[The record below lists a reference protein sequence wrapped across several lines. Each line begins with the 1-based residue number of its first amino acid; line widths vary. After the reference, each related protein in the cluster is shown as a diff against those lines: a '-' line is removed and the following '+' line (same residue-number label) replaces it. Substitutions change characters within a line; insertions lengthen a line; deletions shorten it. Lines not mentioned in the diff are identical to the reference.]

1 MDNYLIFK
9 NNRNDELYYN
19 DIINALEKGAADLG
33 YTDLM
38 ELKTKG
44 SSADFSIC
52 CGYVGKMLNERRL
65 LWSDPRGKCLAEGL
79 NKEYILLLSD
89 IYINLSF
96 IYDKRICIEYFMYFI
111 GVQGSYINY
120 VNQREYENNNMLNN
134 MRPILRKKL
143 LDADNALQLSKARD
157 SNQSIMNL
165 AYNNYQHN
173 WSGQIKE
180 NEVQTVVKTLDDIK
194 RERLEK
200 STVRAQIAENNDV

>member
-52 CGYVGKMLNERRL
+52 CGYVGRYINDLKL
-65 LWSDPRGKCLAEGL
+65 LWLDPKTKNRGGL
-79 NKEYILLLSD
+79 NKQYILLLSD

-96 IYDKRICIEYFMYFI
+96 IYDKRICLEYFLSFI
-111 GVQGSYINY
+111 GASGCYMKYETV
-120 VNQREYENNNMLNN
+120 RLYENDPVLSNLF
-134 MRPILRKKL
+134 PLLRKKMA
-143 LDADNALQLSKARD
+143 DADNALQLAKARD
-157 SNQSIMNL
+157 SKQSIMNL
-165 AYNNYQHN
+165 AYNNYAHN

>member
-52 CGYVGKMLNERRL
+52 CGYVGRYINDLKL
-65 LWSDPRGKCLAEGL
+65 LWLNPKDKNTGGL
-79 NKEYILLLSD
+79 NKQYILLLSD

-96 IYDKRICIEYFMYFI
+96 IYDKRICLEYFLSFI
-111 GVQGSYINY
+111 GASGCYMQYETV
-120 VNQREYENNNMLNN
+120 RLYENDPVLSNLF
-134 MRPILRKKL
+134 PLLRKKMA
-143 LDADNALQLSKARD
+143 DADNALQLAKARD
-157 SNQSIMNL
+157 SKQSIMNL
-165 AYNNYQHN
+165 AYNNYAHN